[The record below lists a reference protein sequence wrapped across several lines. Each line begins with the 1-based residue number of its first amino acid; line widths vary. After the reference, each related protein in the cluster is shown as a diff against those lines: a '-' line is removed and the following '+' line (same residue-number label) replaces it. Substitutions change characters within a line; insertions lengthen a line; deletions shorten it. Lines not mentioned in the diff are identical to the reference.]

1 MRALAENSI
10 VIIHIFLYIRP
21 AADNFAL
28 AAFAA
33 LFFSFVLFHCNSP
46 IYKKV
51 LFITVIVKVKSPLS

>member
-1 MRALAENSI
+1 MRALAENSV

-33 LFFSFVLFHCNSP
+33 LFFSVVLFHSNSP
-46 IYKKV
+46 IKKN
-51 LFITVIVKVKSPLS
+51 LFITVIVKVKPPLS

>member
-1 MRALAENSI
+1 MRALAENPV

-33 LFFSFVLFHCNSP
+33 LFLVSFSFIAILQ
-46 IYKKV
+46 YKKA